1 MEGGKMEKSLDRL
14 FLGFSMAKLNQLTAR
29 IMDCLGRLQEDQ
41 IWARGSENE
50 NAVGNLVLHLCGN
63 LRQWILTGI
72 GGVPDVR
79 VREREFAARG
89 GANASQLA
97 DDLRTTV
104 VEAVGILDGLTAG
117 RLCDPLRIQA
127 YDTTVLEAIYH
138 VVEHFAQHTGQI
150 IYATK
155 LATGADLGYTRLR
168 RPSHNQQTP

>member
-1 MEGGKMEKSLDRL
+1 MEKDVDRL
-14 FLGFSMAKLNQLTAR
+14 FLGFSIAKLNQFTTR
-29 IMDCLGRLQEDQ
+29 IMDCIGRLQEDQ
-41 IWARGSENE
+41 VWARGSENE

-63 LRQWILTGI
+63 VRQWILTGI
-72 GGVPDVR
+72 GGAPDVR

-97 DDLRTTV
+97 DGLRTTV
-104 VEAVGILDGLTAG
+104 TEAVGILDGLTAG
-117 RLCDPLRIQA
+117 RLCESLRIQA

-155 LATGADLGYTRLR
+155 LATGADLGYYRHLR
-168 RPSHNQQTP
+168 RPSHNEQAP